1 MKRTEMKTFSKLSSM
16 KNANKI
22 RHFIVIT
29 CYLACLASLAI
40 SLGSLTIKPFSCSE
54 GLFSSTLITSPDVP
68 LDYGDA
74 IVDTSVRM
82 SEVETGSQEVPFEW
96 DVNNLTKH
104 CLVVEDLCRRPH
116 MFFYRTDPTGRKHQ
130 PNVLFSLDSD
140 ELWLFKETVHRKF
153 YRFRHLNE
161 SIATQALLDQGSTC
175 TRSPIQNHVSRLEYV
190 HMQIDSDVKVSVS
203 IL

>member
-1 MKRTEMKTFSKLSSM
+1 MIRTAAKTFSKLSSM

-22 RHFIVIT
+22 RHFFLIA

-40 SLGSLTIKPFSCSE
+40 SVGTI
-54 GLFSSTLITSPDVP
+54 SPRV
-68 LDYGDA
+68 
-74 IVDTSVRM
+74 IVDDNPIVDSSVRK

-96 DVNNLTKH
+96 DVNELTKH

-116 MFFYRTDPTGRKHQ
+116 MFFYRPDPTGRKHQ
-130 PNVLFSLDSD
+130 PDVLLSLDSE
-140 ELWLFKETVHRKF
+140 ELWLFQETVHRKF

-175 TRSPIQNHVSRLEYV
+175 TRSPIKNHVSRLR
-190 HMQIDSDVKVSVS
+190 IF
-203 IL
+203 